1 MNAMRALIGPRG
13 RYGVNLHAVVAR
25 GLLLTV
31 STWTAVLQLWS
42 STSLAARAAGDSGLL
57 DGMNL
62 LVLALCTLGWI
73 DVIVHDIG
81 GRLLLPQLPWQW
93 RHQVCVALYACI
105 GLASGVRAF
114 VAAGDQSLVM
124 QVGTYYVLVSLF
136 AMVEAGAIAREDLR
150 AKGSA

>member
-1 MNAMRALIGPRG
+1 MIRALVGPRC
-13 RYGVNLHAVVAR
+13 RRHNVNLHALVAR

-42 STSLAARAAGDSGLL
+42 TSSLAARAAGDSGLI
-57 DGMNL
+57 DAMNM
-62 LVLALCTLGWI
+62 LVLALCAVGWL
-73 DVIVHDIG
+73 DVLVHDIG
-81 GRLLLPQLPWQW
+81 GRLLLPQFPMSW

-114 VAAGDQSLVM
+114 VAAGEQSLVM

-136 AMVEAGAIAREDLR
+136 AMAEAGAIAREDIASKGR
-150 AKGSA
+150 A

>member
-1 MNAMRALIGPRG
+1 MSPIRALVGPRT
-13 RYGVNLHAVVAR
+13 RHGVNLHALVAR

-42 STSLAARAAGDSGLL
+42 ATSLAARAGGDSVLI

-62 LVLALCTLGWI
+62 LVLGLCSIGWL
-73 DVIVHDIG
+73 DVLVHDLG
-81 GRLLLPQLPWQW
+81 GRLLLPTFPLRW
-93 RHQVCVALYACI
+93 RHQACVALYAGI

-136 AMVEAGAIAREDLR
+136 AMAEAGAIAREDIS
-150 AKGSA
+150 AKGNA